1 MDVDELKKFLNYLD
15 SVEGGEFE
23 SHDYMEVYFMDPVK
37 GYDNEILITGHYFT
51 KDEGGN
57 TILVLT
63 NEERLKYIDDQLDR
77 LST

>member
-1 MDVDELKKFLNYLD
+1 MDVDELKKFLNSLD

-51 KDEGGN
+51 KG
-57 TILVLT
+57 
-63 NEERLKYIDDQLDR
+63 
-77 LST
+77 